1 MSRSGGMARNVE
13 IKARVGDPA
22 ALRARVASRA
32 TAPPA
37 LLRQTDTFFRVPS
50 GRLKLRDFGDG
61 AGELIFYERADRPG
75 PRESSYSRAACAGP
89 AAVGAVLGAALGVRG
104 VVEKRREVFR
114 LGRTRI
120 HLDEVR
126 GLGWF
131 MEIEVV
137 LEDGEAAADGERVAR
152 ALLAEL
158 EIPAAMLLAP
168 AYIDLLE
175 RAGC

>member
-1 MSRSGGMARNVE
+1 MARNVE

-126 GLGWF
+126 GLGSF

-137 LEDGEAAADGERVAR
+137 LEDGEATAEGERVAE

-158 EIPAAMLLAP
+158 EIPAAALLAP
-168 AYIDLLE
+168 AYIDVLE
-175 RAGC
+175 RAGR